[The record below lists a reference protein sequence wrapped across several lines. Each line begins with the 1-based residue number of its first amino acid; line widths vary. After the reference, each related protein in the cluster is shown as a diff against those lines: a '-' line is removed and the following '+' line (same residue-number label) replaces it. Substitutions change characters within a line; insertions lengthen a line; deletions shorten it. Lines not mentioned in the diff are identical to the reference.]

1 MCAGNKKDTVSQP
14 DYNHAFRDGM
24 VAEYTIQSDDGAEI
38 VARYTLHLHTIGEL
52 VVTSGHILAC
62 DPMFLFEIPPF
73 ADTVPPGRYPVIL
86 SVAALPSG
94 DQRVACALLRLS
106 ERAAVRW
113 EMATPQGQTLSAL
126 SPGEVFGYP
135 VDFATGCFT
144 DADAIATLEANE
156 ATRMDVAD
164 ESKQFY
170 DRLDDMQ
177 DKTYLPTWSWAD
189 LIVDETTGV
198 NVIAFSSGFGDGFYT
213 SYWGYDA
220 AGQRVALVTDFGVLD
235 ESWHSR

>member
-1 MCAGNKKDTVSQP
+1 VSQP
-14 DYNHAFRDGM
+14 DYNQTFRDGM
-24 VAEYTIQSDDGAEI
+24 VAEYTIQSDDGTEI

-62 DPMFLFEIPPF
+62 DPMFLFAIPPF
-73 ADTVPPGRYPVIL
+73 ADTFPSGRYPVIL

-106 ERAAVRW
+106 ERTAVRW
-113 EMATPQGQTLSAL
+113 EMATLQGQTLSAL

-144 DADAIATLEANE
+144 DADVPAMLEANE
-156 ATRMDVAD
+156 ATRTDVAD

-189 LIVDETTGV
+189 LIVDETTGA
-198 NVIAFSSGFGDGFYT
+198 NVIAFSSGFGDGFYS

-220 AGQRVALVTDFGVLD
+220 ADQRVALVTDFGVLD
-235 ESWHSR
+235 ESWLAR

>member
-1 MCAGNKKDTVSQP
+1 M
-14 DYNHAFRDGM
+14 
-24 VAEYTIQSDDGAEI
+24 
-38 VARYTLHLHTIGEL
+38 
-52 VVTSGHILAC
+52 
-62 DPMFLFEIPPF
+62 
-73 ADTVPPGRYPVIL
+73 
-86 SVAALPSG
+86 
-94 DQRVACALLRLS
+94 S

-126 SPGEVFGYP
+126 MTGEVFGYP

-144 DADAIATLEANE
+144 DADVLSTLEANE
-156 ATRMDVAD
+156 ATRTDVAD

-170 DRLDDMQ
+170 HRLDDMQ

-189 LIVDETTGV
+189 LIVDETTGA

-220 AGQRVALVTDFGVLD
+220 SDQRVALVTDFGVLD
-235 ESWHSR
+235 ES

>member
-1 MCAGNKKDTVSQP
+1 MSQP
-14 DYNHAFRDGM
+14 DYSKAFQDGA
-24 VAEYTIQSDDGAEI
+24 VAEYTIPNEDGPEIAEQ
-38 VARYTLHLHTIGEL
+38 YTLHLRTIGEL

-73 ADTVPPGRYPVIL
+73 AGAVPPGRYPVIL

-126 SPGEVFGYP
+126 TPGEIFGYP

-144 DADAIATLEANE
+144 DVDVPSTLVANE
-156 ATRMDVAD
+156 AARTDAAD
-164 ESKQFY
+164 ESDHFY

-177 DKTYLPTWSWAD
+177 DKTYTPTWSWAD
-189 LIVDETTGV
+189 LVVDETTGA

-220 AGQRVALVTDFGVLD
+220 ANQRVALVTDFGVLD
-235 ESWHSR
+235 ESWLARSPGPG